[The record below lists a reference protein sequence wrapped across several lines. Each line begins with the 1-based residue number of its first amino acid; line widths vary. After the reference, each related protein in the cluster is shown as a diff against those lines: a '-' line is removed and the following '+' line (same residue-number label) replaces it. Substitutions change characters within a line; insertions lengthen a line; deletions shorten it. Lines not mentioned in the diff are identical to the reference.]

1 MFTDVVVRS
10 AKRLSSPKFAAEM
23 ASAFALPTDDG
34 TVALIQDIFSKDYEF
49 ADSLIDVESRQFV
62 DRVRNSGVQLS
73 EQFTPEDESQ
83 RQSSDRDTHSVNASR
98 PTRYRWLLDYLPRQ
112 LVKRVRNSDV
122 QRFDQLATK
131 DESQSQSS
139 DRDTHP
145 VNVPKLI
152 RYRWLL
158 DYLPRQIE
166 TRKTFTGNVRLE
178 NVGISTLSSH
188 AHLPIFIA
196 YHWRTSDG
204 EILSHKGHWTPLPI
218 DLLPGRQL
226 TVPMLIQTPDRPGRY
241 LLDIA
246 LVQEGICW
254 LNDGTKTIPIEIVA
268 NRPPDLTSKWQVN
281 SLAAESYFADH
292 LRGLELLKTRLER
305 LGKSQPKILEVGGN
319 ARPMIH
325 PLPGELYNV
334 DVDIHGLQVGF
345 LATQHSDVDM
355 KFLCADANALPFVDR
370 FFACIVIFS
379 SLHHFPNLPL
389 TLRSLAQK
397 IQPDGF
403 ISLLCEPSGHYF
415 GDNIPPDLH
424 EELLQGVNEQ
434 TFSLSEYADIF
445 RQAGL
450 EVEEVIVDAGS
461 VKAFLTL
468 PKDCVTDA

>member
-23 ASAFALPTDDG
+23 ANAFAIPADVG
-34 TVALIQDIFSKDYEF
+34 TVASIQDIFSKDYEF
-49 ADSLIDVESRQFV
+49 ADFLIDVESRQFV

-73 EQFTPEDESQ
+73 EQFTTLDGAPSQ
-83 RQSSDRDTHSVNASR
+83 SNERDTHSVSVSR
-98 PTRYRWLLDYLPRQ
+98 PTRYRRLLDYLPRR
-112 LVKRVRNSDV
+112 LVQRVRHSGV
-122 QRFDQLATK
+122 TRFEQRTTK
-131 DESQSQSS
+131 DELQAQSNE
-139 DRDTHP
+139 RDTPP

-166 TRKTFTGNVRLE
+166 ARKTFTGNVRLE

-188 AHLPIFIA
+188 AHPPIFIA
-196 YHWRTSDG
+196 YRWRTFDG
-204 EILSHKGHWTPLPI
+204 KILSHKGHWTPLPI
-218 DLLPGRQL
+218 DLLPSRQL
-226 TVPMLIQTPDRPGRY
+226 TVPMLIQTPDCPGRY
-241 LLDIA
+241 LLEIT
-246 LVQEGICW
+246 LVQEDICW
-254 LNDGTKTIPIEIVA
+254 LDDGAKTIPIEIVA
-268 NRPPDLTSKWQVN
+268 HRPPDLTAKWQVN

-305 LGKSQPKILEVGGN
+305 LGKPQPKILEVGGN

-334 DVDIHGLQVGF
+334 DVDVHGLQIGF
-345 LATQHSDVDM
+345 LAIQHSDVEM
-355 KFLCADANALPFVDR
+355 KFVCADANTLPFIDR
-370 FFACIVIFS
+370 FFDCIVIFS

-424 EELLQGVNEQ
+424 AELLQGVNEQ

-450 EVEEVIVDAGS
+450 EAEEVIVDAGS

-468 PKDCVTDA
+468 PKDCVTDT